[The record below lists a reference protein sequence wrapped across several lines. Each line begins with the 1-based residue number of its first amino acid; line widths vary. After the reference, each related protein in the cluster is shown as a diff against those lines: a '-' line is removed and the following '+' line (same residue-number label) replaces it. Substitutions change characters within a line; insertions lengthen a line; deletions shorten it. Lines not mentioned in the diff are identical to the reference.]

1 MPRALWKGAVS
12 FGMVTIP
19 IKLYTATDEKDI
31 SFNML
36 HKADGVRIK
45 QQRYCP
51 EDEQVL
57 ELSDIVK
64 GYEISPG
71 QYVTME
77 QEDFDKV
84 PVDTTHT
91 IEITDFV
98 PADQI
103 DPIYYQKTYY
113 LEPEKVGGK
122 PFALLREV
130 LKDSELVALAKV
142 TLRQKEQLCTLR
154 VYNNTISLETMFY
167 SDEIRSTE
175 DIEVPESK
183 VSEKELTMAKSLV
196 DMLTGDFEPEKY
208 QDNYRDAL
216 IELIE
221 QKAQGQEIT
230 RPKPVAG
237 KVTDLMEALRASV
250 EAARRGKLDG
260 TRAGDRVDG
269 AEAGDEDRER
279 ASKDAEAEAEEAP
292 KRARRRKAG

>member
-12 FGMVTIP
+12 FGMVSIP
-19 IKLYTATDEKDI
+19 IKLFTATDEKDI
-31 SFNML
+31 SFNQL
-36 HKADGVRIK
+36 HKTDGARVRY
-45 QQRYCP
+45 QRYCP

-71 QYVTME
+71 QYVVME
-77 QEDFDKV
+77 QDDFDKV

-98 PADQI
+98 PLDQI

-113 LEPEKVGGK
+113 LEPDKVGGK

-130 LKDSELVALAKV
+130 LKDSSLVALAKV

-154 VYNNTISLETMFY
+154 VYGDTIALETMFY
-167 SDEIRSTE
+167 PDEIRSAE
-175 DIEVPESK
+175 ELDVPGD
-183 VSEKELTMAKSLV
+183 VTVGEKELKMAKSLV

-208 QDNYRDAL
+208 RDNYREAL

-221 QKAQGQEIT
+221 RKAEGEEIK
-230 RPKPVAG
+230 RPAPAVG

-250 EAARRGKLDG
+250 EAAR
-260 TRAGDRVDG
+260 TRRDDKPA
-269 AEAGDEDRER
+269 ATESPDEDE
-279 ASKDAEAEAEEAP
+279 DEAREAP
-292 KRARRRKAG
+292 ARTSRRRKAG

>member
-1 MPRALWKGAVS
+1 MPRSIWKGAVS
-12 FGMVTIP
+12 FGMVSIP

-31 SFNML
+31 SFNLL
-36 HKADGVRIK
+36 HKTDGARIK

-51 EDEQVL
+51 EDEAVV
-57 ELSDIVK
+57 EWNDVVR
-64 GYEISPG
+64 GYEIAPD
-71 QYVTME
+71 QYVIME
-77 QEDFDKV
+77 PSDFDKV

-113 LEPEKVGGK
+113 LEPDKVGGK

-130 LKDSELVALAKV
+130 LKDSKLIALAKV

-154 VYNNTISLETMFY
+154 VYENTIALETMY
-167 SDEIRSTE
+167 YADEIRSTE
-175 DIEVPESK
+175 EFEVPGDLQLG
-183 VSEKELTMAKSLV
+183 EKELMMAKSLV

-208 QDNYRDAL
+208 HDNYRDAL

-221 QKAQGQEIT
+221 RKAEGEEIK

-250 EAARRGKLDG
+250 EAARREKSSGGRTQD
-260 TRAGDRVDG
+260 ADG
-269 AEAGDEDRER
+269 AADADEQPEPEQI
-279 ASKDAEAEAEEAP
+279 SKP
-292 KRARRRKAG
+292 RRRKAG

>member
-19 IKLYTATDEKDI
+19 IRLYTATDEKDVA
-31 SFNML
+31 FNML
-36 HKADGVRIK
+36 HKTDGARVRM
-45 QQRYCP
+45 QRVCS
-51 EDEQVL
+51 EDEEVL
-57 ELSDIVK
+57 EMKDIVK
-64 GYEISPG
+64 GYEIGPG
-71 QYVTME
+71 EYVIME
-77 QEDFDKV
+77 PEDFDKV

-154 VYNNTISLETMFY
+154 VYENTISLETMFY
-167 SDEIRSTE
+167 ADEIRTTE
-175 DIEVPESK
+175 ELDVPESTK
-183 VSEKELTMAKSLV
+183 ISDKELTMARSLV
-196 DMLTGDFEPEKY
+196 EMLTGDFEPEKY
-208 QDNYRDAL
+208 RDNYREAL
-216 IELIE
+216 LELID
-221 QKAQGQEIT
+221 QKAEGQEIK
-230 RPKPVAG
+230 RPAAAAPS

-250 EAARRGKLDG
+250 EAARKGKLDG
-260 TRAGDRVDG
+260 TRAGDR
-269 AEAGDEDRER
+269 DR
-279 ASKDAEAEAEEAP
+279 KDAEAEEAP
-292 KRARRRKAG
+292 ARPTRRRKAG

>member
-1 MPRALWKGAVS
+1 MPRSIWKGAVS
-12 FGMVTIP
+12 FGMVSIP

-31 SFNML
+31 SFNLL
-36 HKADGVRIK
+36 HKTDGARIK

-51 EDEQVL
+51 EDEAVV
-57 ELSDIVK
+57 EWNDVVR
-64 GYEISPG
+64 GYEVAPD
-71 QYVTME
+71 QYVIME
-77 QEDFDKV
+77 PSDFDKV

-113 LEPEKVGGK
+113 LEPDKVGGK

-130 LKDSELVALAKV
+130 LKDSKLIALAKV

-154 VYNNTISLETMFY
+154 VYENTIALETMY
-167 SDEIRSTE
+167 YADEIRSTE
-175 DIEVPESK
+175 EFEVPGDLQLG
-183 VSEKELTMAKSLV
+183 EKELMMAKSLV

-208 QDNYRDAL
+208 HDNYREAL

-221 QKAQGQEIT
+221 RKAEGEEIK

-250 EAARRGKLDG
+250 EAARREKSSGGRTQD
-260 TRAGDRVDG
+260 ADG
-269 AEAGDEDRER
+269 AADADEQPEPEQI
-279 ASKDAEAEAEEAP
+279 SKP
-292 KRARRRKAG
+292 RRRKAG